1 MLQFRQH
8 NLPSPRERQTLRLEV
23 IEMAS
28 DSSEETGL
36 VVNAVDLGAFAHEQ
50 EAALCRQVMGNR
62 AHGLDAILVSA
73 KVSTLYV
80 HMTGGVT
87 RQYGD

>member
-36 VVNAVDLGAFAHEQ
+36 VANAVD
-50 EAALCRQVMGNR
+50 R
-62 AHGLDAILVSA
+62 AHGLGAILVSA
-73 KVSTLYV
+73 S
-80 HMTGGVT
+80 
-87 RQYGD
+87 